1 MRIRKLIGI
10 TTIVAVTV
18 GGVVQT
24 SGASAGAPGVQR
36 GSFSISRTQRS
47 ATDRSIALRNA
58 RIGATMSK
66 VVWSPFGATDPTG
79 DTAPK
84 KYGQADITGV
94 RVATSNEPGVPSLFV
109 SAAVAAWIRPTNS
122 AWQTPALQAPATSVD
137 WLVDANADGF
147 EDFALEISNY
157 LGFVYGDVYNAV
169 SGAHVCNAIPLFDS
183 LAKSYGVYAPL
194 SCLGNPRSVKVYAMS
209 RYSVGTSYA
218 ADVAPNAGWVT
229 VASTRAWPNKP
240 GVPTASAAPASI
252 DLSWAA
258 PSASLWPVSDYVVQY
273 SLASPVSW
281 KTFAD
286 GVSTARMARVTGLV
300 PGKKY
305 IVRVAAKNRLGTGL
319 YTSASA
325 SRTALAAGVLPT
337 APGRPT
343 GTSGNR
349 RVTVQWSLPAKV
361 GSKPITD
368 YELDVSTNNGVS
380 YTRFADGVS
389 AVRNAVVTGLT
400 PASVIKVRVR
410 AKSFAGVGPWS
421 VASLPLRPFTTPMA
435 PTGLAGTPGST
446 SLDLSWLAAGDNAS
460 GPIDSYRVFYRP
472 TITPRSIT
480 VQPRIVGGANSPISA
495 TPWQARVSLDGS
507 LECGGSL
514 IDVQWVLTAA
524 HCTYDE
530 NDVKY
535 TAGRFTVHV
544 GISDQNDMNALNG
557 FAVDKVFTHPGWSPS
572 SKSNDVALLHL
583 AKPVTLSSNVAVV
596 GLYDQPAGPVATT
609 NAIISGWG
617 TLTSGGSVP
626 AVLQKATVQVLA
638 EPGATGNCASYGA
651 GFIPSTMLCA
661 GVVGGGTDTCQGD
674 SGGPLVVD
682 VLGVPKLA
690 GVTSFGDGCAD
701 ATFPGIYTRVST
713 FAPWI
718 QDKIESLWP
727 HLDVSCAGPCLAAT
741 IPDLVPAQTYEVKV
755 RAHNAYGFGAAT
767 AVQQFTTTP

>member
-1 MRIRKLIGI
+1 
-10 TTIVAVTV
+10 
-18 GGVVQT
+18 
-24 SGASAGAPGVQR
+24 
-36 GSFSISRTQRS
+36 
-47 ATDRSIALRNA
+47 
-58 RIGATMSK
+58 
-66 VVWSPFGATDPTG
+66 
-79 DTAPK
+79 
-84 KYGQADITGV
+84 
-94 RVATSNEPGVPSLFV
+94 
-109 SAAVAAWIRPTNS
+109 
-122 AWQTPALQAPATSVD
+122 VD

-157 LGFVYGDVYNAV
+157 QGIVYGDVYNAV

-240 GVPTASAAPASI
+240 GAPTASAAPASI

-349 RVTVQWSLPAKV
+349 RVTVQWSLPAKA

-389 AVRNAVVTGLT
+389 TVRNAVVTGLT

-446 SLDLSWLAAGDNAS
+446 SLDLSWLTAGDNAS

-480 VQPRIVGGANSPISA
+480 VQPRIVGGVNSAISA
-495 TPWQARVSLDGS
+495 TPWQVRVSLDGS

-544 GISDQNDMNALNG
+544 GISDQNDMNTLNG
-557 FAVDKVFTHPGWSPS
+557 FAVDEVFTHPGWSPS

-701 ATFPGIYTRVST
+701 ATFPDANRHLANAEARHHLRRFLDLAPQSPWADLARDRLAHGAST
-713 FAPWI
+713 
-718 QDKIESLWP
+718 
-727 HLDVSCAGPCLAAT
+727 
-741 IPDLVPAQTYEVKV
+741 
-755 RAHNAYGFGAAT
+755 
-767 AVQQFTTTP
+767 

>member
-24 SGASAGAPGVQR
+24 SGASAGAPRVQR

-58 RIGATMSK
+58 RIGAALSK
-66 VVWSPFGATDPTG
+66 VAWSPFGATDPTG

-94 RVATSNEPGVPSLFV
+94 RAATSNEPGMPSLFV
-109 SAAVAAWIRPTNS
+109 SAAVAAWVRPTNS
-122 AWQTPALQAPATSVD
+122 AWRDNDTWVD
-137 WLVDANADGF
+137 WLVDTDADGL

-157 LGFVYGDVYNAV
+157 QGIVYADAYNAV
-169 SGAHVCNAIPLFDS
+169 TGTHVCNAIPLFDS
-183 LAKSYGVYAPL
+183 ASKSYAIYAPL
-194 SCLGNPRSVKVYAMS
+194 SCLGNPRSVKVFAQS
-209 RYSVGTSYA
+209 RYSNGVTYA

-240 GVPTASAAPASI
+240 GAPTATAAPASI

-258 PSASLWPVSDYVVQY
+258 PSASLWPVTDYVVQY

-286 GVSTARMARVTGLV
+286 GVSTARTARVTGLV

-305 IVRVAAKNRLGTGL
+305 VVRVAAKNRLGTSL

-325 SRTALAAGVLPT
+325 ARTPLAAGVLPA
-337 APGRPT
+337 APGTP
-343 GTSGNR
+343 SGVAGNG
-349 RVTVQWSLPAKV
+349 RVTVLWALPARS
-361 GSKPITD
+361 GSSPITD
-368 YELDVSTNNGVS
+368 YQIDVSTNNGVS
-380 YTRFADGVS
+380 FTRFADGVS
-389 AVRNAVVTGLT
+389 MVRNAVVTGLT

-421 VASLPLRPFTTPMA
+421 VVSSPLRPFTTPAA
-435 PTGLAGTPGST
+435 PTGLAATPGST
-446 SLDLSWLAAGDNAS
+446 SLDVSWLAAGENAS
-460 GPIDSYRVFYRP
+460 GTVDKYRVLYRP

-480 VQPRIVGGANSPISA
+480 VQPRIVGGSNSLISD
-495 TPWQARVSLDGS
+495 TPWQVRISLDGS
-507 LECGGSL
+507 SVMCGGSL

-524 HCTYDE
+524 HCTYDT
-530 NDVKY
+530 DIAKY
-535 TAGRFTVHV
+535 ITPGRYTVHV
-544 GISDQNDMNALNG
+544 GISDQNDMNTLNG
-557 FAVDKVFTHPGWSPS
+557 FLVDKVFTHPGWSPAGDT
-572 SKSNDVALLHL
+572 NDVALLHL
-583 AKPVTLSSNVAVV
+583 AKPVTLNSNVAVIA
-596 GLYDQPAGPVATT
+596 LNTDPSAPVSGVSAK
-609 NAIISGWG
+609 ISGWG
-617 TLTSGGSVP
+617 TTSSGGAVP
-626 AVLQKATVQVLA
+626 ALLQQATVQILA
-638 EPGATGNCASYGA
+638 DPGAVGSCSSYGA
-651 GFIPSTMLCA
+651 EFIPATMLCA
-661 GVVGGGTDTCQGD
+661 GAAGGGTDTCQGD
-674 SGGPLVVD
+674 SGGPLAI
-682 VLGVPKLA
+682 GVFGDPGGPKLA
-690 GVTSFGDGCAD
+690 GVTSFGQGCGD
-701 ATFPGIYTRVST
+701 AAYPGIYSRVST
-713 FAPWI
+713 FVPWI

-727 HLDVSCAGPCLAAT
+727 YVDVACTGPCLAVT